1 MSSNGTNKLEK
12 SDRLIKL
19 SLLMIALSAVS
30 VLAIITIFIFEQGLP
45 IMFRYGLK
53 HFLLGQDWYPSEKS
67 FGLLPMIIGSLMVTF
82 GALIIGVPLGLASA
96 IFLTE
101 FSSRRLAGFLKPVI
115 ELLAG
120 IPSVVYGFIG
130 LMFLVPFIRERFGG
144 PGLSVLAA
152 SVILGIMILPTVI
165 SITIDSIRAVPDS
178 YREGSMALGATKWQ
192 TVRMV
197 VLPAARSGIIA
208 GIILGMGRAIGETMA
223 VIMVA
228 GNAADIPGSVLAP
241 VRTLTSNIALEMA
254 YASGEHREAL
264 FATGVILFII
274 IMILNTVANM
284 SSAKQRKKGSGR

>member
-1 MSSNGTNKLEK
+1 MTKLDK
-12 SDRLIKL
+12 NDRLIRI
-19 SLLMIALSAVS
+19 SLLVVAFSAVS
-30 VLAIITIFIFEQGLP
+30 VLAVITIFIFEQGTP
-45 IMFRYGLK
+45 IMFKYGLK
-53 HFLLGQDWYPSEKS
+53 SFLLGQDWYPSEKS
-67 FGLLPMIIGSLMVTF
+67 FGLLPMIVGSLMVTF

-101 FSSRRLAGFLKPVI
+101 FSHRRLTRFLKPVI

-130 LMFLVPFIRERFGG
+130 LMFLVPFIRENFGG

-152 SVILGIMILPTVI
+152 SIILGIMILPTVI
-165 SITIDSIRAVPDS
+165 SIAIDSIRAVPDS
-178 YREGSMALGATKWQ
+178 YREGSIALGATKWQ

-197 VLPAARSGIIA
+197 VLPAARSGIVA

-228 GNAADIPGSVLAP
+228 GNAADIPSSILQP
-241 VRTLTSNIALEMA
+241 VRTLTSNIALEMG

-264 FATGVILFII
+264 FATGVILFVI
-274 IMILNTVANM
+274 IMILNTIANLT
-284 SSAKQRKKGSGR
+284 SARQKKR

>member
-1 MSSNGTNKLEK
+1 MSSNKLER

-19 SLLMIALSAVS
+19 GLLMIAFSAVS
-30 VLAIITIFIFEQGLP
+30 VLAVITLFIFEQGLP
-45 IMFRYGLK
+45 IMFKYGLG
-53 HFLLGQDWYPSEKS
+53 HFLIGQDWYPSEKS
-67 FGLLPMIIGSLMVTF
+67 FGLFPMIIGSLMVTF

-101 FSSRRLAGFLKPVI
+101 FSSRRLARFLKPVI

-130 LMFLVPFIRERFGG
+130 LMFLVPFIREEFGG

-152 SVILGIMILPTVI
+152 SIILGIMILPTVI
-165 SITIDSIRAVPDS
+165 SITIDSIQAVPDS
-178 YREGSMALGATKWQ
+178 YREGSIALGATRWQ

-208 GIILGMGRAIGETMA
+208 GVILGMGRAIGETMA

-228 GNAADIPGSVLAP
+228 GNAADIPGSLLAP

-274 IMILNTVANM
+274 IMILNTIANIT
-284 SSAKQRKKGSGR
+284 SSRQTKKGSGR